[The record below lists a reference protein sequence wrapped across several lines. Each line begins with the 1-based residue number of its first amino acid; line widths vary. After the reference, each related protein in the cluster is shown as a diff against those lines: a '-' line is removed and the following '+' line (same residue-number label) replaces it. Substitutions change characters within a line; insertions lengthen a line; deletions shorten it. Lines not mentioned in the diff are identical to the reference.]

1 LAISRKQKEA
11 MVSDYVEKMSR
22 SRTLILA
29 DYRGLSV
36 AQVTEL
42 RRNLREVDGEF
53 QIVKNSLFQRAL
65 EQSGFA
71 IPTDQLVGPV
81 AVGYCLGDAPPVA
94 KALTDYAKATDIL
107 VIKGAIVSGSSI
119 LGPEGVKG
127 LADLPPREVVL
138 AQLLGSVQGPMSSL
152 ASTIMAPL
160 RELVQVLQARSEQD
174 QEAAA

>member
-1 LAISRKQKEA
+1 
-11 MVSDYVEKMSR
+11 MVADYVDKMSR
-22 SRTLILA
+22 SRTLILT

-53 QIVKNSLFQRAL
+53 QIVKNSLFERAL
-65 EQSGFA
+65 EESGFV
-71 IPTDQLVGPV
+71 IPEDQLIGPV

-94 KALTDYAKATDIL
+94 KALSDYAKGTELL
-107 VIKGAIVSGSSI
+107 VIKGAIVSGTSI

-152 ASTIMAPL
+152 VSTITAPL